1 MEIVYRKVYDVSV
14 HNGLIDWDQIRADGV
29 DFVMIRAGYGR
40 NNIDERFVD
49 NASAC
54 VRLGI
59 PFGVYWFSY
68 GYTAAMAEQEAAYAV
83 AAVQKYRLKCPVAFD
98 LEYDTVRYAG
108 TKGVTIDKAL
118 ASSMADAFL
127 SRVARAGYE
136 AWNYANLDYVNRMF
150 DGSLL
155 DKYPL
160 WFARYN
166 SEPGRSGMVLW
177 QHSSSGKVNGISGN
191 VDLNYA
197 YRTIDSIP
205 LPASEDTIEAAAGV
219 GNYSVAKD
227 GNKYF
232 TLNGKRTNFRVKEF
246 AAADGTDDIFVARQ
260 LVQFLQQ
267 IRDHFGKP
275 LIIDSGYHTGMEKM
289 EEGTVPCSYHEKGY
303 AADIRITGVSP
314 VKLAAY
320 AESLGIRGIGLYM
333 DYVHVDIRALKVF
346 WVDISGDVDTFGAAN
361 PYRKPDA
368 GTVLKNG
375 SRGEGVK
382 WLQEELVQEGY
393 EIAVD
398 GIYGSATEQAVRDY
412 QKRKGLAVDGKAGD
426 VTMGR
431 LDG

>member
-14 HNGLIDWDQIRADGV
+14 HNGLIDWDQIKEDGV

-127 SRVARAGYE
+127 SRVTRAGYE
-136 AWNYANLDYVNRMF
+136 AWNYANLDYLNRMF
-150 DGSLL
+150 DEKLL
-155 DKYPL
+155 EEYPL

-205 LPASEDTIEAAAGV
+205 LPAAEDTIEAVAGV
-219 GNYSVAKD
+219 GAYSVVQD

-232 TLNGKRTNFRVKEF
+232 TLDGKRTNFRVKEF

-346 WVDISGDVDTFGAAN
+346 WVDISGDVDTFGTAN

-382 WLQEELVQEGY
+382 WLQTELVQEGY